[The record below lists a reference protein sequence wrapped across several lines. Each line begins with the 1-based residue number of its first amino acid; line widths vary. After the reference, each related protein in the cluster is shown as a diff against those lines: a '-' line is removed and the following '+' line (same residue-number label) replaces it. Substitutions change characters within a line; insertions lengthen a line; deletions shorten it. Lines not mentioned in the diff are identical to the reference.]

1 MSNDEFKGGHFTWFT
16 GVVEDVKDPLQHN
29 RVKVRCFGFYSSEI
43 AVEDLPWATVMMPTT
58 TASIQGNGANHQLEN
73 GSWVVGFFRDGK
85 SAQDPLIMGSIATQT
100 DGIID
105 APGDNF
111 ITPEEGETEG
121 TVDYDDK
128 YIKTKAG
135 HRIRF
140 NNSPGKERVEILHG
154 VNNSKVSLD
163 EHGGVEMES
172 STGQKIALRDNN
184 GNGSYISISAA
195 SNSPIYLSTTDADIN
210 LSTLG
215 TGNVRI
221 SGSKIMMNSAKS
233 VAEYS
238 KTQDAPDWNAAQDPY
253 EPDQDT
259 KDAIIEFLGED
270 FNISPND
277 YNYLIRTVAAEASPR
292 NQKERAAVAGVIL
305 NRVRSPRYKAN
316 TIVGVVTQVSTSR
329 GRYIPQFSGVGGTY
343 VNKGPT
349 QQFTGMK
356 GSTGDAISSAIK
368 SNLSSVNKTWLNFS
382 AVSDKA
388 YLKKG
393 EQNIAFREAIRSSGG
408 EIIGETIFGTVRN
421 RDDIGRI
428 GGQTA

>member
-1 MSNDEFKGGHFTWFT
+1 MDEFKKGQFTWFT
-16 GVVEDVKDPLQHN
+16 GIVEDVKDPLQHN
-29 RVKVRCFGFYSSEI
+29 RVKVRCIGYYDDSV
-43 AVEDLPWATVMMPTT
+43 AVKDLPWATVMMPTT

-140 NNSPGKERVEILHG
+140 NNSPGKEKVEILHG
-154 VNNSKVSLD
+154 VNNSRVSLD

-172 STGQKIALRDNN
+172 STGQKIALRDNSGD
-184 GNGSYISISAA
+184 GNASYISISAA
-195 SNSPIYLSTTDADIN
+195 SNAPIYISTTNADIN
-210 LSTLG
+210 LSTG
-215 TGNVRI
+215 TGQVRI
-221 SGSKIMMNSAKS
+221 SGSKIMMNSAKK

-238 KTQDAPDWNAAQDPY
+238 KTQEAPDWNIGADPY

-259 KDAIIEFLGED
+259 KDAIEEFLGED
-270 FNISPND
+270 FSISLND

-292 NQKERAAVAGVIL
+292 NQKERAAVAGVVL
-305 NRVRSPRYKAN
+305 NRVRSPRYTAN
-316 TIVGVVTQVSTSR
+316 TIIGIVTQVSTSN

-349 QQFTGMK
+349 NQFKNMK
-356 GSTGDAISSAIK
+356 SSTGDAISSAIK

-393 EQNIAFREAIRSSGG
+393 EQNIAFRESIRNAGG
-408 EIIGETIFGTVRN
+408 EIIGETIFGTVPN
-421 RDDIGRI
+421 KDDIGRT